1 MQLPSSIKS
10 QSYSDELLK
19 RALLIYQRTGDATLM
34 NKFLDKADAL
44 TKPGVGNLIQDVA
57 TSKPVTKLVG
67 MADDANRQVKG
78 GQFIDDLIGKVPL
91 GKGGAMLTKA
101 AGSNV
106 GRFAGR
112 ALPILGALQSVGDV
126 GDIVFGDD
134 SLGNKAM
141 DTAAMG
147 IGGTIGG
154 VLGMG
159 NPLLA
164 AGGAS
169 LGKAASDGL
178 QFLLGGG
185 KSQEERKL
193 EEALKLL
200 QQRGLV

>member
-1 MQLPSSIKS
+1 MTPLER
-10 QSYSDELLK
+10 DLLLK
-19 RALLIYQRTGDATLM
+19 AIQNNPDLLSSYAKGKALGGFTKQTLS
-34 NKFLDKADAL
+34 
-44 TKPGVGNLIQDVA
+44 GIGN
-57 TSKPVTKLVG
+57 
-67 MADDANRQVKG
+67 MADDANKIMGGDQLVAAGVKA
-78 GQFIDDLIGKVPL
+78 LP
-91 GKGGAMLTKA
+91 KGLRAGAMGVVRSA
-101 AGSNV
+101 PM
-106 GRFAGR
+106 RFAGR
-112 ALPILGALQSVGDV
+112 ALPVLGALQSVGDV

-134 SLGNKAM
+134 SLGNKVM

-159 NPLLA
+159 NPLLV

-185 KSQEERKL
+185 KSAEERKL

-200 QQRGLV
+200 QQQQGFNAGGALAGSIGGLPGALLGGMN

>member
-1 MQLPSSIKS
+1 MKPFERDL
-10 QSYSDELLK
+10 LLK
-19 RALLIYQRTGDATLM
+19 AIQNNPEFMGGVVQGKALRNLGGQTLSGIGNM
-34 NKFLDKADAL
+34 ADAANKSL
-44 TKPGVGNLIQDVA
+44 GV
-57 TSKPVTKLVG
+57 
-67 MADDANRQVKG
+67 
-78 GQFIDDLIGKVPL
+78 DDLIKSGFKALP
-91 GKGGAMLTKA
+91 KDARIGAKA
-101 AGSNV
+101 VLRSAPM
-106 GRFAGR
+106 RFAGR
-112 ALPILGALQSVGDV
+112 ALPILGAVQAVGDV

-154 VLGMG
+154 VLGLG

-185 KSQEERKL
+185 KSAEERKL

>member
-1 MQLPSSIKS
+1 MTPLEQQRI
-10 QSYSDELLK
+10 LK
-19 RALLIYQRTGDATLM
+19 AIQNLKLNAVGD
-34 NKFLDKADAL
+34 FSGQAL
-44 TKPGVGNLIQDVA
+44 TGIGN
-57 TSKPVTKLVG
+57 
-67 MADDANRQVKG
+67 MADDANRRMG
-78 GQFIDDLIGKVPL
+78 ATELLDDIIKRVPA
-91 GKGGAMLTKA
+91 GKGQGLLTKA
-101 AGSNV
+101 ASSGV

-112 ALPILGALQSVGDV
+112 ALPVLGAVQAVGDV
-126 GDIVFGDD
+126 GDIVLGDD
-134 SLGNKAM
+134 SLGNKVM

-154 VLGMG
+154 VLGLG

-185 KSQEERKL
+185 KSAEQRKI
-193 EEALKLL
+193 EEAVKLL

>member
-1 MQLPSSIKS
+1 MTPLERDLLLKAIQNNP
-10 QSYSDELLK
+10 ELLSSYAK
-19 RALLIYQRTGDATLM
+19 GKALGGFTKQTLS
-34 NKFLDKADAL
+34 
-44 TKPGVGNLIQDVA
+44 GIGN
-57 TSKPVTKLVG
+57 
-67 MADDANRQVKG
+67 MADDANRVMGGDQLVAAGVKA
-78 GQFIDDLIGKVPL
+78 LP
-91 GKGGAMLTKA
+91 KGLRAGAMGVVRSA
-101 AGSNV
+101 PM
-106 GRFAGR
+106 RFAGR
-112 ALPILGALQSVGDV
+112 ALPVLGAVQAVGDV
-126 GDIVFGDD
+126 GDIVLGDD
-134 SLGNKAM
+134 SLGNKVM

-185 KSQEERKL
+185 KSAEERKL

>member
-1 MQLPSSIKS
+1 MTPLER
-10 QSYSDELLK
+10 DLLLK
-19 RALLIYQRTGDATLM
+19 AIQNNPDFMSSFAKGKALGGFTKQTLS
-34 NKFLDKADAL
+34 
-44 TKPGVGNLIQDVA
+44 GIGN
-57 TSKPVTKLVG
+57 
-67 MADDANRQVKG
+67 MADDANKIIGV
-78 GQFIDDLIGKVPL
+78 DDLIKSGYKVLP
-91 GKGGAMLTKA
+91 KGARVGAKA
-101 AGSNV
+101 VLKSAPM
-106 GRFAGR
+106 RFAGR

-147 IGGTIGG
+147 VGGTIGG

-159 NPLLA
+159 NPLVA

-185 KSQEERKL
+185 KSAEESKL

>member
-1 MQLPSSIKS
+1 MKLPLTITS
-10 QSYSDELLK
+10 QSYSDDLLK

-34 NKFLDKADAL
+34 NKFLDKGEAL
-44 TKPGVGNLIQDVA
+44 TKPGVKNLIQDVA
-57 TSKPVTKLVG
+57 ASKPVTKLVG
-67 MADDANRQVKG
+67 MADDANRQIKG
-78 GQFIDDLIGKVPL
+78 GQLIDDLIGKVPL

-101 AGSNV
+101 AGSGV
-106 GRFAGR
+106 ARFAGR
-112 ALPILGALQSVGDV
+112 ALPILGAVQAVGDV
-126 GDIVFGDD
+126 GDIVLGDD

-141 DTAAMG
+141 DAAAMG
-147 IGGTIGG
+147 FGGTLGG
-154 VLGMG
+154 VFGMG
-159 NPLLA
+159 NPLLI

-185 KSQEERKL
+185 KSAEDRKL

>member
-1 MQLPSSIKS
+1 MTPLER
-10 QSYSDELLK
+10 DLLLK
-19 RALLIYQRTGDATLM
+19 AIQNNPDLLSSYAKGKALGGFTKQTLS
-34 NKFLDKADAL
+34 
-44 TKPGVGNLIQDVA
+44 GIGN
-57 TSKPVTKLVG
+57 
-67 MADDANRQVKG
+67 MADDANKIMGGDQLVAAGVKA
-78 GQFIDDLIGKVPL
+78 LP
-91 GKGGAMLTKA
+91 KGLRAGAMGVVRSA
-101 AGSNV
+101 PM
-106 GRFAGR
+106 RFAGR
-112 ALPILGALQSVGDV
+112 ALPVLGALQAVGDV
-126 GDIVFGDD
+126 GDIVLGDD
-134 SLGNKAM
+134 SLGNKVM

-185 KSQEERKL
+185 KSAEERKL

-200 QQRGLV
+200 QQQQGFNAGGALAGSIGGLPGALLGGMN

>member
-1 MQLPSSIKS
+1 MQLPSFIKS
-10 QSYSDELLK
+10 QSYTDELLK
-19 RALLIYQRTGDATLM
+19 RALQIYQRTGDATLM
-34 NKFLDKADAL
+34 NKFLDKAGAL

-57 TSKPVTKLVG
+57 TSKPVTNLAG

-78 GQFIDDLIGKVPL
+78 GQFVDDLIGKVPL
-91 GKGGAMLTKA
+91 GKGGGMLTKA
-101 AGSNV
+101 ASSGV

-112 ALPILGALQSVGDV
+112 ALPVLGALQAVGDV
-126 GDIVFGDD
+126 GDIVLGDD
-134 SLGNKAM
+134 SLGNKVM

-154 VLGMG
+154 VLGLG

-169 LGKAASDGL
+169 IGKAASDGL

-185 KSQEERKL
+185 KSSEERKL
-193 EEALKLL
+193 EEALKLP